1 MSYVNLPASTPLS
14 VVLCDGGLGNRIP
27 LLVTARVLHRQGIAN
42 RICWPTNMW
51 CGASIQD
58 LFEPFDQD
66 VIAHNL
72 LTLVSDH
79 NFENYFMH
87 ERQVGSVN
95 FKNPNSFFETGEAPN
110 NFLLYSNTFPSWV
123 TSNGIKEGLQSLRL
137 KWDIVER
144 AVSLI
149 SQLSIDRSV
158 MGLHIRGT
166 DLKSSSSIQ
175 AALQLVQGN
184 IGQRFFLCTD
194 DEEIRNQFVSYK
206 NILINQSTTFV
217 DKRWPGDWRST
228 GTDEI
233 GRPTS
238 FNVQRSK
245 ENIVDA
251 LIEALVLSRTTI
263 LNTSNS
269 TFLRFAR
276 MLNSFNLERS

>member
-1 MSYVNLPASTPLS
+1 MTYPNSLAARPVS

-51 CGASIQD
+51 CGASISD
-58 LFEPFDQD
+58 LFESFDQD
-66 VIAHNL
+66 VIEHNL

-79 NFENYFMH
+79 NFDNYFMH

-95 FKNPNSFFETGEAPN
+95 FKSPNSFFETGEAPN

-123 TSNGIKEGLQSLRL
+123 TSNDIRDGLQSLRL
-137 KWDIVER
+137 RRDIVER

-149 SQLSIDRSV
+149 SELLIDRSV
-158 MGLHIRGT
+158 MGLHVRGT
-166 DLKSSSSIQ
+166 DLKNSSSIQ
-175 AALQLVQGN
+175 AALQLVQAN
-184 IGQRFFLCTD
+184 MGQRFFLCTD
-194 DEEIRNQFVSYK
+194 DEEIRSQFVNYK
-206 NILINQSTTFV
+206 NILIHQSTTFV
-217 DKRWPGDWRST
+217 DKRWPGDWRLS

-251 LIEALVLSRTTI
+251 LIEALILSRTTI

-269 TFLRFAR
+269 TFLKFAR
-276 MLNSFNLERS
+276 MLGSFSLERT